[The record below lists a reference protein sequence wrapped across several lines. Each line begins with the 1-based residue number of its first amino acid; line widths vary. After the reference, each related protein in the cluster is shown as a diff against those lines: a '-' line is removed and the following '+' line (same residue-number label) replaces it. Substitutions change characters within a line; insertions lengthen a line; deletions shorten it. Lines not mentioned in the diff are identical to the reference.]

1 MPTPYNLDIHHSCTT
16 CPVRK
21 ERTFCNLS
29 EKTVAS
35 LDAMKF
41 TSVYPKG
48 SLLFVEGE
56 KPRGVFVVC
65 SGKVKLTTSSAEGK
79 TLIVAMAQP
88 GEILGVSAA
97 VTNSPYQISA
107 ETAEPAQV
115 NFIKRED
122 FLLLMSQERDA
133 AMHIAQQ
140 LSSDYHAAQREIRS
154 LGLSQTTGEKLARL
168 VLDWCDQ
175 EGEQTQKGIRLKVL
189 LTHEEIAQMI
199 GSTRETVTRLLTQL
213 KSRKLIEMKGSTM
226 FVGSRAALEQMITI

>member
-1 MPTPYNLDIHHSCTT
+1 MPTPYNLDIHHNCTT

-21 ERTFCNLS
+21 NRAFCNLS
-29 EKTVAS
+29 EKTVAT
-35 LDAMKF
+35 LDAMKY

-65 SGKVKLTTSSAEGK
+65 TGKVKLTTSSAEGK
-79 TLIVAMAQP
+79 TLIVAVAQP

-122 FLLLMSQERDA
+122 FLLLMTQERDA

-140 LSSDYHAAQREIRS
+140 LSADYHAAQREIRS

-168 VLDWCDQ
+168 VLDWCDH